1 MNRSTRPY
9 VLTALSLIVVAAVF
23 LASYAGLFSSSAP
36 PAEPFPAAQS
46 TPTAEATPGA
56 PVGDPTGISVPA
68 IGVDEALA
76 SVGLDA
82 EGAMEMPAF
91 GEAAW
96 YDPGPRPGDPGA
108 AVVVAHVHGPDG
120 PDLFWDLATLEPGDE
135 VTVEHTAGTASWVVV
150 EVEDV
155 PKEQLPYERIWP
167 DTAEPL
173 LRLVTC
179 GGALASDGSGYP
191 DNTIVYARPA

>member
-1 MNRSTRPY
+1 MRRSIRTHA
-9 VLTALSLIVVAAVF
+9 VTALALVVVAAVF
-23 LASYAGLFSSSAP
+23 VASYAGLHASSPAAP
-36 PAEPFPAAQS
+36 PAAPAGSAVVAS
-46 TPTAEATPGA
+46 PDA
-56 PVGDPTGISVPA
+56 PVAVGEPTRLTVPA
-68 IGVDEALA
+68 IGVDEALG

-82 EGAMEMPAF
+82 EGAMEMPGF

-96 YDPGPRPGDPGA
+96 YAPGPRPGAPGA

-120 PDLFWDLATLEPGDE
+120 PDLFSDLSALQPGDE
-135 VTVEHTAGTASWVVV
+135 VTVEYAAGSATWVVV

-167 DTAEPL
+167 ETTEPL

-179 GGALASDGSGYP
+179 GGERATDGAGYP